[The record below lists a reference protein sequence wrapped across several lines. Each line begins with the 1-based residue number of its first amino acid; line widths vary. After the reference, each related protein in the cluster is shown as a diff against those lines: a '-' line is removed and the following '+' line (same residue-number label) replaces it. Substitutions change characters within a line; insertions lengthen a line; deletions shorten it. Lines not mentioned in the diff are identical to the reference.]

1 MQPNYANYPR
11 PPVEEVSF
19 STIGEAWNVVTKN
32 LGPFVVAALVGL
44 VLLYVPVMIGSL
56 IGQGVAMGAGAATDP
71 SAAFGAAIMSQ
82 LIQTPFVIL
91 GYALAAPVFGSISYM
106 ALKWCRGEAIEMA
119 DLSFGFSRFA
129 AFAVAGCLSYLA
141 VTIGTYLC
149 CIPGLIAGGCLML
162 TFPLIADRGLSPI
175 DAMKASWAM
184 LSKHML
190 MASLLYIVAAIVSSL
205 GVIACGVGIL
215 VTFPIMFVVGAL
227 VYRDFTGVGPTMAT
241 PAGTP
246 MAPTQPA
253 PTEPAPPAEPPSGE
267 GG

>member
-32 LGPFVVAALVGL
+32 IGPFVVASLVGL
-44 VLLYVPVMIGSL
+44 ILLYVPVMVGSL
-56 IGQGVAMGAGAATDP
+56 IGQGMMSGAAATDP
-71 SAAFGAAIMSQ
+71 SAAMGTIIMSQ
-82 LIQTPFVIL
+82 LIQTPFVIV
-91 GYALAAPVFGSISYM
+91 GYALASPIFGSMSYM

-129 AFAVAGCLSYLA
+129 AFAVAGCLTYLIT
-141 VTIGTYLC
+141 TIGTYLC
-149 CIPGLIAGGCLML
+149 CIPGLIAAGGLML
-162 TFPLIADRGLSPI
+162 TFPFIADRGLSPI
-175 DAMKASWAM
+175 DAMKASWAL
-184 LSKHML
+184 LSKHLL
-190 MASLLYIVAAIVSSL
+190 MAILLYIVAVIVSSL
-205 GVIACGVGIL
+205 GAIACGIGLL

-227 VYRDFTGVGPTMAT
+227 VYRDFTGVGPMMAT

-246 MAPTQPA
+246 PA
-253 PTEPAPPAEPPSGE
+253 PAEPAPQAEPPTAE